1 MENPPRVRSTGPEWD
16 QKVGQRIRELMD
28 DRDPPWTYPEVS
40 RLIATATA
48 EEYGGPVHITA
59 GTLRSMVEG
68 YYGEEGMKP
77 RRITAGELRALALA
91 FDVSSDFL
99 LGLEDGDA

>member
-1 MENPPRVRSTGPEWD
+1 MDNPPRVRSTGPEWD
-16 QKVGQRIRELMD
+16 QKVGQRIRLLMD
-28 DRDPPWTYPEVS
+28 ERDPPWTYQEIS
-40 RLIATATA
+40 RLIAAATA

-68 YYGEEGMKP
+68 YYGESGMKP

-91 FDVSSDFL
+91 FDVTSDWL
-99 LGLEDGDA
+99 LGLEDDDA

>member
-1 MENPPRVRSTGPEWD
+1 MLRR
-16 QKVGQRIRELMD
+16 LMD
-28 DRDPPWTYPEVS
+28 ERDPPWTYQEVS

-48 EEYGGPVHITA
+48 EEYGGPVHISA

-68 YYGEEGMKP
+68 YYGKDGMNP

-91 FDVSSDFL
+91 FDVSSDYL
-99 LGLEDGDA
+99 LGLEEKDA